1 MTADPEPYE
10 GDDDHAR
17 GETRR
22 FSVGEDAAG
31 ARLDRWLADRLAD
44 LSRSRVKTL
53 ILGRFVTVDG
63 ETVAEAKCPVKPGS
77 EVAVHIPPPAPAVP
91 KAQTIALAVVHEDA
105 DLIVIDKPAGMAVHP
120 APGSADGTLVN
131 ALLAHCAGALSGI
144 GGVARPGI
152 VHRLD
157 KDTSGLIVCAKT
169 DAAHQALSRQF
180 ADHSAGRRYLA
191 VTWGRPSPAAGRI
204 EGPIGRDPTNRK
216 RMAVVRAGA
225 GKPAVT
231 HYETIQ
237 ALGVGA
243 SLVACRL
250 ETGRTHQIRVHLAHI
265 GHPLIGDPLY
275 GRTTAARRKALT
287 DKGRA
292 AAEAFSRQALHAGRL
307 AFQHPTSGEPLS
319 FQAPLPAD
327 MAALI
332 AALAP

>member
-1 MTADPEPYE
+1 MPDDADDPGP
-10 GDDDHAR
+10 

-22 FSVGEDAAG
+22 LVVAADAAG

-44 LSRSRVKTL
+44 LSRSRVKAL
-53 ILGRFVTVDG
+53 ILGRSVTVDG
-63 ETVAEAKCPVKPGS
+63 RTVAEAKSPVKPGS
-77 EVAVHIPPPAPAVP
+77 EVAVHIPPPAPAAP
-91 KAQTIALAVVHEDA
+91 EAQDIALAIVHEDG

-191 VTWGRPSPAAGRI
+191 VAWGRPTPAAGRV
-204 EGPIGRDPTNRK
+204 EGPIGRDPGNRK

-231 HYETIQ
+231 HYETVR
-237 ALGVGA
+237 ALGLGA
-243 SLVACRL
+243 SLIACTL

-265 GHPLIGDPLY
+265 GHPLIGDALY
-275 GRTTAARRKALT
+275 ARATPARRKALPET
-287 DKGRA
+287 ARA
-292 AAEAFSRQALHAGRL
+292 AAEAFPRQALHAGRL
-307 AFQHPTSGEPLS
+307 SFTHPASGEAVS
-319 FQAPLPAD
+319 FEAPLPAD